1 MLLLH
6 DACVERELIN
16 FTFRYFC
23 IDKMKRNSK
32 LDEQVTI
39 DQYSVKIES
48 KSTQIDIVALN
59 FLYTRTLCAA
69 V

>member
-1 MLLLH
+1 
-6 DACVERELIN
+6 
-16 FTFRYFC
+16 
-23 IDKMKRNSK
+23 MKRNSK

-39 DQYSVKIES
+39 DQYGVKIES